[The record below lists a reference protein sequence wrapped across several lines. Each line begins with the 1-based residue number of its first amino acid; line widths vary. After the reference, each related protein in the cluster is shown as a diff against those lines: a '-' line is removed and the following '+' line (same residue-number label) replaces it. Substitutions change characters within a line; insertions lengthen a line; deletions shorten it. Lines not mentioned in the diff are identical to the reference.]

1 MDSTHAMIAQAWK
14 DQTPHV
20 RLDRIFGVTH
30 VSRDN
35 CGKEKAIDA
44 SRSMQSIE
52 RSLDVNVAVEVPL
65 IPLVNQVGRMV
76 LNDITQFMQQKT
88 GIKNQTHTV
97 S

>member
-44 SRSMQSIE
+44 SRSMQSI
-52 RSLDVNVAVEVPL
+52 VNHHILFSALFCYPHS
-65 IPLVNQVGRMV
+65 
-76 LNDITQFMQQKT
+76 DF
-88 GIKNQTHTV
+88 
-97 S
+97 